1 MRGHVD
7 NFNKLCMTHGLFTMP
22 MHPGALWLL
31 KSNPHL
37 PGDPLT
43 FTDPIE
49 RVLMQVHDAEA

>member
-1 MRGHVD
+1 MD
-7 NFNKLCMTHGLFTMP
+7 NFNKLCMTHVLFTMP
-22 MHPGALWLL
+22 MHPGALWML

-43 FTDPIE
+43 LTDAIE